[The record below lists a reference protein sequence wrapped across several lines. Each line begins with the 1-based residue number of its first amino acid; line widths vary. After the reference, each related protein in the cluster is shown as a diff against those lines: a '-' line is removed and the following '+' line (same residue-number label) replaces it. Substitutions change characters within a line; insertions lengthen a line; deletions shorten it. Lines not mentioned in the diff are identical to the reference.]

1 MLQAVI
7 KYGQPEI
14 IKADQGSQFTC
25 PLWVEHLQANKI
37 NISMDGKGRALDNIY
52 IERLWRTVKQ
62 DCVYLNPAQDG
73 EELYKGLTNYKM
85 VAGSFKRFLL
95 IMLIAT
101 SGSALFAGKSTPD
114 SLLIKYHNANNDSIK
129 VQALREIVNYWKT
142 GDPDS
147 IMRYSKILI
156 KEALNINNITMA
168 YKGYYWVINNYGNR
182 SEYDSAL
189 FYAFSGLEHCLN
201 YGATYPTS
209 ILLILIGEQYRALAQ
224 YDNAL
229 TYLNQAW
236 IVADTGKQE
245 KLNPSIANRIASVY
259 YEKGLLDSTLIWIGK
274 SIYFS
279 KKNNRHEYDVNNLL
293 LKGAVSRDQKNY
305 KDALDNFNKALAMV
319 KPSAS
324 DYDISSILNN
334 ISSTYAL
341 MEDWEHVIKFAEE
354 SYQYSSLKNIKA
366 LSMVSSELLSNA
378 YYETGDF
385 KQAYKF
391 SRLYEQLRN
400 DIFFEE
406 RDKQISE
413 LNTKYNLQQKENQ
426 IEIQKI
432 NIGKKDLQIKQNN
445 TITIIIIAAL
455 ALLIVFLI
463 FRYRVYRRLKIVNFQ
478 LNEKNDLIVK
488 QKNEIEN
495 YSKKIN
501 DAYTKLQELDE
512 YKQAT
517 TNMLVHDLKNP
528 LNSLVNIDRFKNE
541 AESKST
547 VVRTSKQMLRLIM
560 NLLDINKAENN
571 KMKLDFA
578 NVNLFDVI
586 QSSFQEIEYL
596 CKLKNISIV
605 NKSSFNVNVK
615 ADYNALSRVFIN
627 LLTNAIKFSPANS
640 TIIINSEIT
649 NDKLLKVSV
658 FDNGPGIAKEH
669 YKTIFE
675 KFTQVVDVRSGAAG
689 SSGIGLAY
697 CKLAVESHGWTMG
710 VESELNKGAEFWI
723 LINDFNLVE
732 SSGRSAVN
740 TDIKEVENDNFD
752 ISKSDKQK
760 LEPYLRQLLK
770 TDVYAISEVKKIVL
784 AVRKDSINNIEPW
797 LQKILFATAT
807 LNEEKFVFLIKSL
820 LNG

>member
-1 MLQAVI
+1 MLTSRHLL
-7 KYGQPEI
+7 I
-14 IKADQGSQFTC
+14 I
-25 PLWVEHLQANKI
+25 
-37 NISMDGKGRALDNIY
+37 
-52 IERLWRTVKQ
+52 
-62 DCVYLNPAQDG
+62 
-73 EELYKGLTNYKM
+73 
-85 VAGSFKRFLL
+85 FLL
-95 IMLIAT
+95 LIHST
-101 SGSALFAGKSTPD
+101 LSYSNNSTPD
-114 SLLIKYHNANNDSIK
+114 SLLIKYHNAYNDSIK

-147 IMRYSKILI
+147 VILYSKILI
-156 KEALNINNITMA
+156 KEALNNNNIKMA
-168 YKGYYWVINNYGNR
+168 YKGYYWLINNYGNR

-201 YGATYPTS
+201 YGDAYPSS
-209 ILLILIGEQYRALAQ
+209 ILLLLIGEQYRALAQ

-236 IVADTGKQE
+236 IIADTGKQE

-259 YEKGLLDSTLIWIGK
+259 YEKGFLDSTLIWIEK
-274 SIYFS
+274 STAFS
-279 KKNNRHEYDVNNLL
+279 KKYKQHKYDVNNLL
-293 LKGAVSRDQKNY
+293 LKGAVSRDKKNY
-305 KDALDNFNKALAMV
+305 KDALDNFNKALVMV
-319 KPSAS
+319 KSSAL
-324 DYDISSILNN
+324 DYEISSILNN
-334 ISSTYAL
+334 ISSTYAI
-341 MEDWEHVIKFAEE
+341 MEDWKNVIKFAGE
-354 SYQYSSLKNIKA
+354 SYQYSSSKNLKA
-366 LSMVSSELLSNA
+366 LSMVSSELLANA
-378 YYETGDF
+378 YYETGDY

-391 SRLYEQLRN
+391 ARLYEQLRN

-406 RDKQISE
+406 RDKQIAE
-413 LNTKYNLQQKENQ
+413 LNTKYNLQQKETQ

-445 TITIIIIAAL
+445 IITIIIIVAL

-463 FRYRVYRRLKIVNFQ
+463 FRYRVYRRLKIINFQ

-501 DAYTKLQELDE
+501 NAYTKLQELDE

-571 KMKLDFA
+571 KVKLNFA

-605 NKSSFNVNVK
+605 NKSSFNVYIK
-615 ADYNALSRVFIN
+615 ADFNALSRVFIN
-627 LLTNAIKFSPANS
+627 LLTNAIKFSPAVG

-658 FDNGPGIAKEH
+658 IDNGPGIAKEH

-710 VESELNKGAEFWI
+710 VESELTKGAEFWI
-723 LINDFNLVE
+723 LINDFDVD
-732 SSGRSAVN
+732 GDIGKSAAN
-740 TDIKEVENDNFD
+740 NDLKEVENGNFE
-752 ISKSDKQK
+752 ISKNDKQK

-770 TDVYAISEVKKIVL
+770 IDVYAISEVKKIIL
-784 AVRKDSINNIEPW
+784 AIRKESIKNIEPW
-797 LQKILFATAT
+797 LQKIQFATAT